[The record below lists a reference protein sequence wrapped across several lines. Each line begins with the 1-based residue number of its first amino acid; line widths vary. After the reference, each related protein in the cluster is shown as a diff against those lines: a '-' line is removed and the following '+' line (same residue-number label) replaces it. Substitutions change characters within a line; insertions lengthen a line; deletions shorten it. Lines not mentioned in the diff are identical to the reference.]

1 MTLNRVPV
9 LCSLLK
15 QAFLFL
21 GCYFLLLLFTILG
34 NIEKIY
40 LLRGALIGALN
51 GEILIILW
59 DLKEKQCENELAL
72 QLNTFGI
79 KLGFHGNNIN
89 CFCFLFSSREPLG
102 KNLEIL
108 SLLYHI
114 KDSKFLKLRRSHG
127 SPSAPV
133 KV

>member
-1 MTLNRVPV
+1 MFPPETSI
-9 LCSLLK
+9 SLFRL
-15 QAFLFL
+15 L
-21 GCYFLLLLFTILG
+21 FLLLLFTILG